1 VLKPRLFP
9 LLIPVFG
16 LAAYSGS
23 LMAEP
28 VTLVVENGPSENRVD
43 IVFVG
48 DGYTAAEQPEFV
60 TDVERA
66 VAYYFEFEPYKDYAS
81 YFNVRAIE
89 LNSNESG
96 ADHPSE
102 NIERDT
108 ALDATYDC
116 AGIER
121 LICVNVGKTLD
132 VINRSVDAT
141 HNMVAVVVGSQW
153 HRRMLPPT
161 ISLFM
166 RWVTALVCWRTNT
179 PTETATAQWNP
190 VN

>member
-1 VLKPRLFP
+1 VSKPKLFP

-23 LMAEP
+23 LIAEP
-28 VTLVVENGPSENRVD
+28 VTLVVENGPSDNRID

-48 DGYTAAEQPEFV
+48 DGYTAAEQPKFV

-66 VAYYFEFEPYKDYAS
+66 VEYYFEFEPYKDYAS

-96 ADHPSE
+96 ADHPSD

-116 AGIER
+116 ASR
-121 LICVNVGKTLD
+121 TLSSSWLM
-132 VINRSVDAT
+132 IR
-141 HNMVAVVVGSQW
+141 NMVAAVVASQW
-153 HRRMLPPT
+153 HRPMLLQT
-161 ISLFM
+161 TSSFM
-166 RWVTALVCWRTNT
+166 KSVTASACWRMST
-179 PTETATAQWNP
+179 PMETVTARWNP
-190 VN
+190 VS